1 MIKTVILF
9 VDSNNNGKLVQEE
22 VKKLVE
28 KELNDFFEKVNG
40 YVLNEDQVIM
50 YFKIVEFF

>member
-1 MIKTVILF
+1 MIKIVILF

-40 YVLNEDQVIM
+40 YVSNEDQVIM